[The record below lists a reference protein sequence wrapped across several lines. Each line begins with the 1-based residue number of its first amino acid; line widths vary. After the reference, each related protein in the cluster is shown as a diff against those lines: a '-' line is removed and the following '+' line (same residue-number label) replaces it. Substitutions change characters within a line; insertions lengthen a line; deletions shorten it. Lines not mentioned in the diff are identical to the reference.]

1 VSPNLEHHLTTAE
14 VAALLGVSSR
24 TVDRLRA
31 AGDLP
36 PILKGRRPN
45 VYYDE
50 RDVLAYLARIRA
62 PYTTPKATA

>member
-1 VSPNLEHHLTTAE
+1 VSPNLDRHLTTAE

-31 AGDLP
+31 AGDLT

-50 RDVLAYLARIRA
+50 AEVLSYLARIRA
-62 PYTTPKATA
+62 PYVAPGATA